1 MWYSCLS
8 KHLPEQVEINGTRYD
23 IRYGFRTMIAIEIV
37 MYGDM
42 SDEDKIEQAL
52 SLFYRNK
59 IPDNG
64 ERAIEK
70 LLWFHRCGMT
80 GEDAD
85 LQEGTGHKKQQCRA
99 YDFVQD
105 AGMIYAAFK
114 QQYGVNLHTIKSDE
128 MHWWEFSS
136 LFDGLTDMTKMGKV
150 IYWRTC
156 DTRNMSKIERKYI
169 QEMRK
174 IFAIKDTSTMDVK
187 TNASRLASRNDDMIR
202 YVERRYEECQ
212 IR

>member
-8 KHLPEQVEINGTRYD
+8 KYLPECVEIDGMRYS

-37 MYGDM
+37 MYDDIGDG
-42 SDEDKIEQAL
+42 DKIEQAL
-52 SLFYRNK
+52 SLFYQND
-59 IPDNG
+59 IPENV
-64 ERAIEK
+64 ESAIER

-80 GEDAD
+80 GDDAT
-85 LQEGTGHKKQQCRA
+85 LKEGQDHKKQQCRA

-114 QQYGVNLHTIKSDE
+114 QQYGINLHTIKSDE

-136 LFDGLTDMTKMGKV
+136 LFDGLTDTTKMGKV

-174 IFAIKDTSTMDVK
+174 IFAIKDTHTMDVK
-187 TNASRLASRNDDMIR
+187 TNASRLASRNAAMIR

-212 IR
+212 IK